1 MTLWFILTHTH
12 TRVCAHYLTCP
23 LQKPMNNHQHRS
35 NEWALLHKM
44 WLPNIISCW
53 KELMPL
59 REIADSKSML
69 GNEQDEALTS
79 CHNYKQR
86 KLSSVLSKEPRSQ
99 FEKALLGQSLGNW
112 APIRII
118 RARDWNIFDMF
129 QLISE
134 MFQSQLCFNPW
145 VHSDTKNRSLV
156 NFWGKLGNKG

>member
-1 MTLWFILTHTH
+1 MLYKKVDIDVTLMRLSKNPISLNLQYQYDFMIYFNTHTH
-12 TRVCAHYLTCP
+12 TRACAHYLMCP
-23 LQKPMNNHQHRS
+23 LQKPMNNHQHRC

-99 FEKALLGQSLGNW
+99 FEKALLGQSLGN
-112 APIRII
+112 
-118 RARDWNIFDMF
+118 
-129 QLISE
+129 
-134 MFQSQLCFNPW
+134 
-145 VHSDTKNRSLV
+145 
-156 NFWGKLGNKG
+156 